1 MDINGWHTCIL
12 AIHTAKNRSDWFHV
26 WQQKPSKTPTHR
38 TDAALPHPTQ
48 EGSWAKKHG
57 QHLYDDPFLWSS
69 YKLCLLLGCDLSNII
84 ESQAIS
90 DFLWW
95 KQIFLKWVDNGISNN
110 LPSSSRESLRVVKA
124 FRKFCLAIWCPKR
137 STQQPWCQSFF
148 GIFFLVSS
156 SHQLATA
163 TCQRLRPLDRWPSS
177 ILLIDGTIKSI

>member
-1 MDINGWHTCIL
+1 MFDN
-12 AIHTAKNRSDWFHV
+12 KNH
-26 WQQKPSKTPTHR
+26 QKPQLIELMQPFRTPPRKGPEPKNMDSTCMMLR
-38 TDAALPHPTQ
+38 
-48 EGSWAKKHG
+48 
-57 QHLYDDPFLWSS
+57 FLWSS